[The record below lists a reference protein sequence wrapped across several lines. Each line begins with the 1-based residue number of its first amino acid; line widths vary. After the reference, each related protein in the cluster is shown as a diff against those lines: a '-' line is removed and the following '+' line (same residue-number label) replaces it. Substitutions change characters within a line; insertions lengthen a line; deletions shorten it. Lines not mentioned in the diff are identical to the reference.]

1 MNPSAIVEYRAPAGM
16 PQQQFPVPDQR
27 GVEKPGR
34 RPVYL
39 RTRGKT
45 RVDVD
50 GAAFRVRAAGRT
62 EVRYPLYRV
71 SRVIANPNVEW
82 SADALRACLEAGI
95 PVVVVSE
102 NGSPLGS
109 VFPVHPRASRLTED
123 IDELLDRPDW
133 REIYTLWLRAARM
146 RILREWRTGREA
158 AGNPPAPGE
167 FKDLVRKYVYAA
179 ADAVP
184 FEEATG
190 IWRGAICAL
199 AATALSREG
208 LQASYWG
215 AGGAPLLLLHDLT
228 RLLELDLR
236 LEIDSR
242 MGASLV
248 GETTVLRVFHAVS
261 ERLEKQCSRILASLA
276 RRIRQVLAE
285 WR

>member
-1 MNPSAIVEYRAPAGM
+1 MNPSVIAEHRAQARI
-16 PQQQFPVPDQR
+16 PQRQLPVSGR
-27 GVEKPGR
+27 SGVEKPGR

-50 GAAFRVRAAGRT
+50 GAAFRVRAVGCA

-82 SADALRACLEAGI
+82 SADALRACMEAGI
-95 PVVVVSE
+95 PVVFVSE
-102 NGSPLGS
+102 DGSPLGS
-109 VFPVHPRASRLTED
+109 VFPVYPRVSPLTED

-133 REIYTLWLRAARM
+133 REIYAIWLRAARM
-146 RILREWRTGREA
+146 RILRDWRSSRDA
-158 AGNPPAPGE
+158 AGNPIALEE
-167 FKDLVRKYVYAA
+167 FKELVRKYVYVA
-179 ADAVP
+179 ADAVH
-184 FEEATG
+184 FEKTTG

-199 AATALSREG
+199 AATALSRMG
-208 LQASYWG
+208 LQACYWG
-215 AGGAPLLLLHDLT
+215 SGGTPLLLLHDLT
-228 RLLELDLR
+228 GLLELNLR

-248 GETTVLRVFHAVS
+248 GEMTALRVFHAIS
-261 ERLEKQCSRILASLA
+261 ERLENQCCRILASLA